1 MPEGVTFDHAF
12 ECVGGKGSQS
22 AVNQIIDLI
31 SPEGTVSLMGVS
43 EYPIEINTRLVLE
56 KGLLMLGSSRSGA
69 QDFIDIA
76 KLYKDN
82 PEIVEK
88 LALLKGNELDVKTIN
103 DVVDA
108 FEVDL
113 SSSWGKQY

>member
-1 MPEGVTFDHAF
+1 
-12 ECVGGKGSQS
+12 
-22 AVNQIIDLI
+22 
-31 SPEGTVSLMGVS
+31 MGVS

-82 PEIVEK
+82 PEIVE
-88 LALLKGNELDVKTIN
+88 N
-103 DVVDA
+103 
-108 FEVDL
+108 
-113 SSSWGKQY
+113 

>member
-1 MPEGVTFDHAF
+1 
-12 ECVGGKGSQS
+12 
-22 AVNQIIDLI
+22 
-31 SPEGTVSLMGVS
+31 MGVS

-56 KGLLMLGSSRSGA
+56 KGLLMLGSSRA